1 MAVVCAYC
9 LASCQHR
16 FCLLGGTASRELH
29 YWAPKVWQQ
38 QKPLNYSALT
48 NPHPCFFT
56 SVAIAAG
63 WVRRTCVCFISPN
76 TAGSNGTQ
84 TNTKDDSRGVGRQTM
99 DSEKEACLLTWR
111 QSLFTRKCN
120 TISTSP
126 CKRGICRCCAC
137 YGSKEMKNEE
147 ECLLLSYTSVSY
159 ICYRTRIICNT
170 NSCFLKCGMW

>member
-99 DSEKEACLLTWR
+99 DSEKEVCLLTWR

-170 NSCFLKCGMW
+170 NSCFLKCCMW